1 MKNSCFW
8 SKRPARCRRTWG
20 GNRDEHPEASFDLVR
35 AFLIKHGL
43 VMSDLN
49 FNRVRR
55 ENHQKARKL
64 RGLRE
69 LPLEGA
75 GKPAAFNVLFCRDL
89 VAEISGS
96 VYYENLPPSPR
107 VDQILKLMVIY
118 ELHGLSDIAVDIAM
132 TTNSANAST

>member
-1 MKNSCFW
+1 
-8 SKRPARCRRTWG
+8 
-20 GNRDEHPEASFDLVR
+20 
-35 AFLIKHGL
+35 
-43 VMSDLN
+43 MSDLN

-64 RGLRE
+64 RGLPE

-75 GKPAAFNVLFCRDL
+75 GKPATFNVLFWRDL

-96 VYYENLPPSPR
+96 VYYEKLPPSPR

-118 ELHGLSDIAVDIAM
+118 ELHGLSDIAVDSAM
-132 TTNSANAST
+132 TFSNELGQRLDVERAIDLLCDNDGGVVREYVAW